1 VLTADGN
8 LVTFG
13 RNGFE
18 GEAKCLCCAV
28 DTHSRI
34 NLARFYGECYG
45 KMRGHLPL
53 ITLQCIMADA
63 PELKFMIE
71 QHPRPG
77 PPLAVDKRMRDK
89 VVKSNPFP

>member
-13 RNGFE
+13 RNGLE
-18 GEAKCLCCAV
+18 RQPECLCCAI
-28 DTHSRI
+28 DTHPRI
-34 NLARFYGECYG
+34 DLTGFNGKCNG

-53 ITLQCIMADA
+53 ITLEGIMADV

-71 QHPRPG
+71 QHPCPG
-77 PPLAVDKRMRDK
+77 PPLAVDERMLDK
-89 VVKSNPFP
+89 VIKSNTYT